1 MSQLVEHRQPPG
13 RGPLDRLIAR
23 AGARVAGPGLFVSQG
38 EPASLAELASLLRPD
53 QPEAPRLLDL
63 WAWDEGGRRGVELLI
78 GQGPDLLWHSAG
90 LGRDVRY
97 PGAGHLLLAA
107 HWLERELAG
116 VTPVRPL
123 TRPEPA
129 PLDVRADGLERP
141 LRDTQ
146 GVGVFTIPFGPV
158 RSGVVESL
166 LYDVATAGEDMVH
179 VAVRP
184 GAKRRALEARL
195 CQLPPELAPLV
206 AERIAG
212 VFSVAGA
219 LAVCQA
225 IEAAAGVDVAPEAA
239 AVRAVLAELERVFNH
254 CDVILRLC
262 DDASLSVGVAQMGI
276 LKERILRLL
285 AALTGHRYGRG
296 MVVLGGVRGGLDPA
310 TLRRELDAFERD
322 GRRVRRLLLSTS
334 SFLDRLERTGRL
346 SVDDAA
352 ALGASGPV
360 ARGSGLPWD
369 ARCERAYGAYRRLQ
383 LLPAVMSD
391 CDAMARFE
399 VRLAEIRDSLRL
411 IRELDVACNLASPP
425 PPLPVALEA
434 GAAGVGTVEAPEGEW
449 VVSVLAGPNGRLRRC
464 RVRPASVLN
473 FACFPV
479 ACRGWVLTDFAF
491 IEHSFGLSV
500 AGRDR

>member
-1 MSQLVEHRQPPG
+1 VSQLVEHSSVPP

-23 AGARVAGPGLFVSQG
+23 AGATMTRPGLFVSQG
-38 EPASLAELASLLRPD
+38 EPSSLVELAALLRPD
-53 QPEAPRLLDL
+53 RSEGPRLLDL
-63 WAWDEGGRRGVELLI
+63 WAWDDEGQRGVELLV
-78 GQGPDLLWHSAG
+78 GQGADLLWHSVP
-90 LGRDVRY
+90 LGREVGY
-97 PGAGHLLLAA
+97 PGLGHLLPAA

-116 VTPVRPL
+116 VTPVRPV

-129 PLDVRADGLERP
+129 PLDLRSDGLERP
-141 LRDTQ
+141 LREAR
-146 GVGVFTIPFGPV
+146 GAGVFTIPFGPV

-195 CQLPPELAPLV
+195 CELPLELAPLV

-212 VFSVAGA
+212 VFSVSGA

-225 IEAAAGVDVAPEAA
+225 IEAAAGVDLAPEAA

-262 DDASLSVGVAQMGI
+262 DDASLSVGAAQMGI

-296 MVVLGGVRGGLDPA
+296 VVVLGGVNGGLDRSV
-310 TLRRELDAFERD
+310 LRRDLDAFERA
-322 GRRVRRLLLSTS
+322 GRRVRRQLLSTS
-334 SFLDRLERTGRL
+334 SFLDRLERTGALRTE
-346 SVDDAA
+346 DAA

-369 ARCERAYGAYRRLQ
+369 ARCERPYGAYRSLQ
-383 LLPAVMSD
+383 LVPAVMSD
-391 CDAMARFE
+391 QDAMARFE

-411 IRELDVACNLASPP
+411 IRELDSACDLASPP
-425 PPLPVALEA
+425 TPPQVALED

-449 VVSVLAGPNGRLRRC
+449 IVSVQAGPDGRLHRC

>member
-1 MSQLVEHRQPPG
+1 MSQPAEPRALPP
-13 RGPLDRLIAR
+13 RGPFERLTAR
-23 AGARVAGPGLFVSQG
+23 AGAAPARPGLFRSHG
-38 EPASLAELASLLRPD
+38 EPSSLLELASLLRPD
-53 QPEAPRLLDL
+53 RPEGPRLLDL
-63 WAWDEGGRRGVELLI
+63 WAWDGGGRRGVELLV
-78 GQGPDLLWHSAG
+78 GQGADLLWHSVG
-90 LGRDVRY
+90 LGGAVEY
-97 PGAGHLLLAA
+97 PGIGHVLPAA
-107 HWLERELAG
+107 HWLERELVGSTA
-116 VTPVRPL
+116 VRPA
-123 TRPEPA
+123 TRPEPR
-129 PLDVRADGLERP
+129 PLDVRSDGLERP
-141 LRDTQ
+141 LREAR

-195 CQLPPELAPLV
+195 CELPVEDAPLV

-254 CDVILRLC
+254 CDTILRLC

-285 AALTGHRYGRG
+285 AELTGHRYGRG
-296 MVVLGGVRGGLDPA
+296 VVALGGVKRGLDPA
-310 TLRRELDAFERD
+310 VLSRELDAFERT
-322 GRRVRRLLLSTS
+322 GRRVRRQLLSTS
-334 SFLDRLERTGRL
+334 SFLDRLERTGALRTE
-346 SVDDAA
+346 DAA

-369 ARCERAYGAYRRLQ
+369 ARCERPSGAYRSLQ
-383 LLPAVMSD
+383 LVPAVMSD
-391 CDAMARFE
+391 RDAMARFE

-411 IRELDVACNLASPP
+411 IRELVSACELASPP
-425 PPLPVALEA
+425 PPLPVALEE

-449 VVSVLAGPNGRLRRC
+449 IVSVLAGAGGRLRRC